1 MLKGKKKGNKRHEK
15 IEGCYGKINLKFFC
29 EQNLQTFLLPEIKRM
44 NEIKIRIA
52 FVYNLALSF
61 DIKRSMLYS

>member
-44 NEIKIRIA
+44 NEIKIRIG
-52 FVYNLALSF
+52 VYVQFSAIF
-61 DIKRSMLYS
+61 